1 MATTSSSV
9 NTSQVTSTNTSIPTS
24 ESETGVW
31 ILALNTWDDA
41 GVWLDSATW
50 ND

>member
-1 MATTSSSV
+1 MFIGLAL
-9 NTSQVTSTNTSIPTS
+9 NLITSQSTVETA
-24 ESETGVW
+24 TGVW
-31 ILALNTWDDA
+31 ILALNNWDDA